1 MVHDTNVIS
10 LFALAVRSHHLFI
23 YRRLT
28 APESHRTRRLI
39 ETSLNST
46 PKSHPDSIH
55 LLIDNENLLKRNG
68 ILFETIEP
76 YPTPPWDT
84 PLGKITDVGL
94 GKDEAV
100 NEVIKQVNVEL
111 DQGSVVIFTDG
122 SFLQDKGGGAAIAL
136 KEFTESEAFGLTNG
150 ISN

>member
-1 MVHDTNVIS
+1 M
-10 LFALAVRSHHLFI
+10 
-23 YRRLT
+23 
-28 APESHRTRRLI
+28 
-39 ETSLNST
+39 
-46 PKSHPDSIH
+46 
-55 LLIDNENLLKRNG
+55 RNG

-100 NEVIKQVNVEL
+100 NEFIKQVNVEL